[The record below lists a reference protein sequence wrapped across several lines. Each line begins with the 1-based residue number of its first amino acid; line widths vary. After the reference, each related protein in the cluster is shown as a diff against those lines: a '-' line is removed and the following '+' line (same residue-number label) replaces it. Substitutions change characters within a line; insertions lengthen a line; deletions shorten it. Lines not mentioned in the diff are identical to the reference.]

1 MAVQIDEQ
9 ISVVDQLRYKPTPQR
24 RELHLVDA
32 TVVRIFEHNQKSTE
46 QLKQREII
54 EVASKLRRRFAP
66 LKSALIKEA
75 CLRRIVLVLYRDRD
89 IWRR

>member
-24 RELHLVDA
+24 QELRHVDA
-32 TVVRIFEHNQKSTE
+32 TAARKFERNQRLTE
-46 QLKQREII
+46 QLMRREII
-54 EVASKLRRRFAP
+54 EAASKLRRKFAP

-75 CLRRIVLVLYRDRD
+75 CLRRTVLVLY
-89 IWRR
+89 